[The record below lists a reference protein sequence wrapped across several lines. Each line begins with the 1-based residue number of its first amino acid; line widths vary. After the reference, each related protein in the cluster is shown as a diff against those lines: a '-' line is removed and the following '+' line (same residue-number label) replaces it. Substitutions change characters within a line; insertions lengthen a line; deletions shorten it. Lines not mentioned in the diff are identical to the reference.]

1 MSELYTRIEKL
12 CEENNTNVTE
22 LCRELKMPRSPLSEL
37 KAGRSRT
44 LSTDKLILIAQHFN
58 VSMDWLTG
66 NANNENRKTNE
77 RINEASDLPDDLI
90 LFNRK
95 AKNLT
100 PEQRKQLFDVARA
113 MFKEDFSE

>member
-58 VSMDWLTG
+58 VSMQIMKIVKQMRELM
-66 NANNENRKTNE
+66 KH
-77 RINEASDLPDDLI
+77 LI
-90 LFNRK
+90 YL
-95 AKNLT
+95 
-100 PEQRKQLFDVARA
+100 
-113 MFKEDFSE
+113 MI